1 MINAESGKAQKSRR
15 IIRQGDEMMGLV
27 DKLLAWA
34 VFGFL
39 ALVMIMSLCMIIYYG
54 QMIFSEIRYEK
65 ERRMKD
71 INENKATTSENSGV
85 DDKQ

>member
-1 MINAESGKAQKSRR
+1 M
-15 IIRQGDEMMGLV
+15 V

-34 VFGFL
+34 IFGFL
-39 ALVMIMSLCMIIYYG
+39 ALVMIMALCMIIYYG

-71 INENKATTSENSGV
+71 INEKATTTSENSGV

>member
-1 MINAESGKAQKSRR
+1 
-15 IIRQGDEMMGLV
+15 MGLV

-34 VFGFL
+34 IFGFL

-65 ERRMKD
+65 ERRMKNID
-71 INENKATTSENSGV
+71 ENKATTSENSGA

>member
-1 MINAESGKAQKSRR
+1 
-15 IIRQGDEMMGLV
+15 MGLV

-65 ERRMKD
+65 ERRMQD
-71 INENKATTSENSGV
+71 INENKATTSEN
-85 DDKQ
+85 KR

>member
-1 MINAESGKAQKSRR
+1 
-15 IIRQGDEMMGLV
+15 MGLV

-34 VFGFL
+34 IFGFL

-65 ERRMKD
+65 ERRMQN
-71 INENKATTSENSGV
+71 INEKTATTSEKCDV
-85 DDKQ
+85 DDNQ

>member
-1 MINAESGKAQKSRR
+1 
-15 IIRQGDEMMGLV
+15 MGLV

-34 VFGFL
+34 IFGFL

-65 ERRMKD
+65 ERRMKN
-71 INENKATTSENSGV
+71 INEKTATTSENSSV

>member
-1 MINAESGKAQKSRR
+1 
-15 IIRQGDEMMGLV
+15 MGLV

-34 VFGFL
+34 IFGFL

-65 ERRMKD
+65 ERRMKGID
-71 INENKATTSENSGV
+71 EKAATTANKAGK
-85 DDKQ
+85 DDL

>member
-1 MINAESGKAQKSRR
+1 
-15 IIRQGDEMMGLV
+15 MGLV

-34 VFGFL
+34 IFGYL
-39 ALVMIMSLCMIIYYG
+39 ALTMIMSLCMIIYYG

-65 ERRMKD
+65 ERRMKN
-71 INENKATTSENSGV
+71 INEKAATTSDNSGV

>member
-1 MINAESGKAQKSRR
+1 
-15 IIRQGDEMMGLV
+15 MGLV

-65 ERRMKD
+65 ERRMQD
-71 INENKATTSENSGV
+71 INENKATTANKAGK
-85 DDKQ
+85 DDL

>member
-1 MINAESGKAQKSRR
+1 
-15 IIRQGDEMMGLV
+15 MGLV

-34 VFGFL
+34 IFGFL
-39 ALVMIMSLCMIIYYG
+39 ALTMIMSLCMIIYYG

-65 ERRMKD
+65 ERRMKN
-71 INENKATTSENSGV
+71 INEKAATTSDNSGV

>member
-1 MINAESGKAQKSRR
+1 
-15 IIRQGDEMMGLV
+15 MMGLV

-34 VFGFL
+34 IFGFL

-65 ERRMKD
+65 ERRMQD
-71 INENKATTSENSGV
+71 IDEKAATISENSGA

>member
-1 MINAESGKAQKSRR
+1 
-15 IIRQGDEMMGLV
+15 MMGLV

-34 VFGFL
+34 IFGFL

-65 ERRMKD
+65 ERRTQGID
-71 INENKATTSENSGV
+71 EKAATISENSGA

>member
-1 MINAESGKAQKSRR
+1 
-15 IIRQGDEMMGLV
+15 MGLV

-34 VFGFL
+34 IFGFL

-65 ERRMKD
+65 ERRMKN
-71 INENKATTSENSGV
+71 INEKAATTSENSGV